1 MNLNQARERANKLK
15 DLINDYR
22 YHYHVLN
29 ESIISDEAADS
40 LKHEL
45 AQLEEQY
52 PELITPDSPTQRV
65 AGAVLPGFSEVRHTT
80 RMLSLNDVFSE
91 EEVEAWVKRI
101 EKAAP
106 DFKKEYFA
114 DIKMDGLACALIYND
129 GLLERGVT
137 RGDGYVGEDITLN
150 VRTMDS
156 IPLSLRA
163 ATKYQSFL
171 KGRTEVRGEIVM
183 YKADFERLNEERQ
196 KLGQPLFANPRNTAA
211 GTIRQ
216 LDPGLVASRPL
227 HFRAYDLLRDNQA
240 EVATNSFAYQV
251 LADLGF
257 STNHAAKLLNSVS
270 QIMDFVNGWEHKRKN
285 LEFNTDGIV
294 VKLNDRQL
302 FDKLGVAGKAPRGAI
317 AFKYAAEQATTIV
330 RDIFV
335 SIGRTGTATPVA
347 VLEPVVIAGST
358 VQMATLHNE
367 AEIKRKDIRIGDS
380 VIVHKAGDIIPEV
393 VEPLVKLRTGKER
406 VFEMPSLCPICGS
419 KLVKLKAEDAAW
431 RCPNPNCPS
440 RTWKQIQHYASKE
453 ALDIEGLGEKNII
466 ALLDKGLIKDP
477 ADIYSLKTEQ
487 VMSLER
493 FASVSASKLIEAIS
507 TKVHPSLSRFL
518 YGLGIRHIG
527 AQTAIDLANHF
538 KTFEA
543 IMDATV
549 EDLTNVEGVGEV
561 VAEAV
566 VEYFAEPVN
575 RRLLEKFKHLGVW
588 PEPVKQSQAGKLN
601 GMNFVITG
609 TLEGLSR
616 EAAADKIRA
625 LGGRFQT
632 SIAKDTDYLV
642 IGNNPGTSKVEQ
654 ARKLGTNA
662 IDERALSQLLD

>member
-1 MNLNQARERANKLK
+1 MNLAQARGRAAKLR

-29 ESIISDEAADS
+29 ESIISDEVADS

-45 AQLEEQY
+45 AQLEERY

-65 AGAVLPGFSEVRHTT
+65 AGAVLPGFSEVRHSR
-80 RMLSLNDVFSE
+80 RMLSLNDVFSA
-91 EEVEAWVKRI
+91 EEVEDWTKRI
-101 EKAAP
+101 
-106 DFKKEYFA
+106 KKTEPTLRNEYFA

-129 GLLERGVT
+129 GLLVRGVT

-156 IPLSLRA
+156 IPLSLRSG
-163 ATKYQSFL
+163 TGFPGFL
-171 KGRTEVRGEIVM
+171 KDRTEVRGEIVM
-183 YKADFERLNEERQ
+183 YKADFDRLNEERH

-216 LDPGLVASRPL
+216 LDPSLVASRPL
-227 HFRAYDLLRDNQA
+227 HFRAYDLLRDNPT
-240 EVATNSFAYQV
+240 EVLTNSFAYQA

-257 STNHAAKLLNSVS
+257 STNRAATLLSSVN
-270 QIMDFVNGWEHKRKN
+270 QIMDFVKLWEHKRKD

-302 FDKLGVAGKAPRGAI
+302 FEKLGVAGKAPRAAI

-330 RDIFV
+330 KDIFV

-406 VFEMPSLCPICGS
+406 VFKMPSLCPICGT
-419 KLVKLKAEDAAW
+419 KLVKLKAKDAAW

-466 ALLDKGLIKDP
+466 ALLDKGLIRDT

-487 VMSLER
+487 VIGLER
-493 FASVSASKLIEAIS
+493 FANVSASNLIAAIS
-507 TKVHPSLSRFL
+507 AKMHPSLSRFL

-543 IMDATV
+543 IMEAKV
-549 EDLTNVEGVGEV
+549 GDLTNVEGVGEV

-566 VEYFAEPVN
+566 VEYFTEPVN
-575 RRLLEKFKHLGVW
+575 RRLLDKFKHLGVW
-588 PEPVKQSQAGKLN
+588 PEPIRHAQAGKLI

-609 TLEGLSR
+609 TLESMSR
-616 EAAADKIRA
+616 ETAADKIRA

-642 IGNNPGTSKVEQ
+642 IGNNPGASKVEE
-654 ARKLGTNA
+654 ARKLGTNT